1 MITKMKKYTMLVFY
15 REYEVFL
22 EQLRSLG
29 VVHITTKN
37 VDLSEDTTLQK
48 DIAYSEELQSVLTAL
63 QPYLISDEPHSTQG
77 DAKALLPQ
85 WYEKQETLN
94 NLSQEITIT
103 TKEIE
108 RMQSWGEFSSENL
121 RKVVE
126 SGYTLHFCT
135 CPKNKFEENYGVV
148 INESNNNVYF
158 VAVEGIHT
166 FDTDVCTEQTLNP
179 LSVNELQQRL
189 SILTTQKDDLLH
201 AIKRWANINVSIL
214 EDALSVVQQTIDWE
228 RVELNTTDLAEG
240 SVKYIEGFC
249 PQENTTALNELLDST
264 HIYYEASDPQVTDAT
279 PIKLKNSFFT
289 RLFEPI
295 TRLYSLP
302 NYAEIDPTPFFA
314 PFFMLFFGLCLGDGG
329 YGLLVLLAGLFLV
342 WKKPSM
348 KDWGWLAV
356 FMGVTTMVVGILT
369 GVFFGINLE
378 EVAFLAPIKQYFIT
392 ETNASVHLA
401 GGTYHPLMVFSI
413 VIGIFQILFAM
424 GFKSV
429 KITLQKGL
437 KYAMYD
443 IAWLVFLV
451 TAIVWLITSP
461 QGSVLYIIYVIF
473 ALCAL
478 FILFYKDPDKKVLL
492 VNVGSGLYGTYN
504 MVSGLLG
511 DVLSYIRLFA
521 LGLAGGILGNVFNS
535 LALQVGDGLPAWIGW
550 LPTIC
555 IMLFGH
561 GLNFA
566 LCLISSVVHPLRL
579 TFVEF
584 YKNADFEGGGLEYK
598 PFHKI
603 K

>member
-15 REYEVFL
+15 REYEAFL

-37 VDLSEDTTLQK
+37 VDLSEDATLQK
-48 DIAYSEELQSVLTAL
+48 DIAYSEELQPVLTAL

-77 DAKALLPQ
+77 DAKALLTQ

-94 NLSQEITIT
+94 NLSQEITT
-103 TKEIE
+103 TSKEIE

-166 FDTDVCTEQTLNP
+166 FDADVCTEQTLNP

-201 AIKRWANINVSIL
+201 AIEWWANINVSIL

-240 SVKYIEGFC
+240 NVKYIEGFC
-249 PQENTTALNELLDST
+249 PQENTTTLNELLDST

-378 EVAFLAPIKQYFIT
+378 EVAFLAPVKQYFIT

-461 QGSVLYIIYVIF
+461 QGIALYTIYAIF

-584 YKNADFEGGGLEYK
+584 YKNADFEGGGLEYN